1 MCKVK
6 RKIIKRI
13 TFEKMVNQEQI
24 QQLINEI
31 AAGYQPDKIYLF
43 GSYADGT
50 ATKDSDIDLFIIKE
64 TNERWIDRNI
74 NARSSIINYP
84 YVGMDII
91 VYTPKEFEEAKL
103 KFMNIG
109 KIAVN
114 TGKLMYERI

>member
-1 MCKVK
+1 M
-6 RKIIKRI
+6 I
-13 TFEKMVNQEQI
+13 TQDQI

-43 GSYADGT
+43 GSYANGT
-50 ATKDSDIDLFIIKE
+50 ATKDSDIDLFIVKD
-64 TNERWIDRNI
+64 TNERWIERNI
-74 NARSSIINYP
+74 NARASILNYP

-91 VYTPKEFEEAKL
+91 VYTPAEFEAAQT

-114 TGKLMYERI
+114 TGKLMYERV